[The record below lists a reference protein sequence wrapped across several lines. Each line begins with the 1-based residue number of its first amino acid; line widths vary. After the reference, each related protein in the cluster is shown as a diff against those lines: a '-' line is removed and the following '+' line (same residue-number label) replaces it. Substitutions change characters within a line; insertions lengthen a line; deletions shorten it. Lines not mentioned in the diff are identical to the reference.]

1 MSVRAQGIVRAVRA
15 VEGSDCSRW
24 LGMAKDGPPMR
35 CSPIDS
41 EQTLFAVWL
50 AACPKCRLPGMSN
63 FPKAEQ
69 DRVMTTREISQIRRS

>member
-15 VEGSDCSRW
+15 VGGSDCSGW
-24 LGMAKDGPPMR
+24 LGMAKDGPHMR

-50 AACPKCRLPGMSN
+50 AECPKCQLPGMSD
-63 FPKAEQ
+63 FLKAEQ
-69 DRVMTTREISQIRRS
+69 DRVMATREICQIQRS